1 MANNKP
7 AARNWS
13 DVQIAIAT
21 VSMALTLV
29 FWNLFAGPDR
39 ASALKRA
46 QEQAAQ
52 DQAAREQAAQEQAA
66 QAAQAQAAQAQPQS
80 APAVIVQPTPTQLAG
95 PILFGGSAPQTT
107 IIVQNGGNHRGGGG
121 GGGGG
126 GGTGGS

>member
-1 MANNKP
+1 MANKP
-7 AARNWS
+7 APRNWN

-21 VSMALTLV
+21 ISMAFTLA

-46 QEQAAQ
+46 QEQATLPPP
-52 DQAAREQAAQEQAA
+52 
-66 QAAQAQAAQAQPQS
+66 QPVQTLE
-80 APAVIVQPTPTQLAG
+80 PVVVQPTSFG
-95 PILFGGSAPQTT
+95 NGVILFGGSAPQTE
-107 IIVQNGGNHRGGGG
+107 IIVQAGGGGGGGGSGGG